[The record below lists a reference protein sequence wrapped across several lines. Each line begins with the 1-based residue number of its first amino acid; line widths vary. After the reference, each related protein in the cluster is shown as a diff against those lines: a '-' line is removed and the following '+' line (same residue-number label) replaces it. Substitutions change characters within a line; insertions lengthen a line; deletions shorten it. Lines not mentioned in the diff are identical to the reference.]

1 MRRLKFTTLQWALV
15 LSVVGHA
22 ALLIMRGAEAQP
34 VKPMVA
40 EMPLQVILVNAAT
53 NEKPDKA
60 KAIAQKSLAGGG
72 DLDKGRATSPLPPSM
87 FTAKGDS
94 IEETQRQV
102 DAMQEQ
108 QMIMLT
114 TLRKQISSMPI
125 PDPNQVG
132 NPAEAAAQEEKRRR
146 LINLLAEI
154 EQRVNEENARPK
166 KRYISPATREAA
178 YALYVDA
185 LRERVERR
193 GTENFPQVAG
203 SKLYGELMMMIT
215 INFDGTLAAVEI
227 AESSGNIALD
237 SRARAIVASS
247 GNFGRFTEPM
257 RREAD
262 QIVLASRF
270 KFTREETLETQL
282 ATQ

>member
-1 MRRLKFTTLQWALV
+1 
-15 LSVVGHA
+15 
-22 ALLIMRGAEAQP
+22 
-34 VKPMVA
+34 
-40 EMPLQVILVNAAT
+40 
-53 NEKPDKA
+53 
-60 KAIAQKSLAGGG
+60 
-72 DLDKGRATSPLPPSM
+72 
-87 FTAKGDS
+87 
-94 IEETQRQV
+94 
-102 DAMQEQ
+102 
-108 QMIMLT
+108 MIMLT